1 MPYVNVPKVRDRA
14 FHFISP
20 RLPAG
25 RGLSGKELHP
35 GQVAH
40 KGHDLF
46 PGLVRLFAVGFNR
59 GNEVKSTI
67 PDFGT
72 KCPEVKGAGKEADP
86 CPM

>member
-1 MPYVNVPKVRDRA
+1 MDQPPSGPFNLRTLCPKVQDRA
-14 FHFISP
+14 FHFISH
-20 RLPAG
+20 LPAG

-59 GNEVKSTI
+59 EMIN
-67 PDFGT
+67 
-72 KCPEVKGAGKEADP
+72 
-86 CPM
+86 